1 MSVIEDPGGATSS
14 ATAWARTR
22 MACACDRSPTSPRTT
37 ARSVLPDENAAADS
51 IGPVVST
58 TFSRTGA
65 SVTASR
71 LASAETILGASP
83 SSDPTAI
90 DSVTGRSYQR
100 YANRLA
106 PAASTTSATTT
117 TMRSQIGSFTSKFR
131 KKTVDKCQAVRNP
144 PTIAPTAAQ
153 ITDGIVP
160 GTLDPDQRQDV

>member
-1 MSVIEDPGGATSS
+1 LQRRDAKLNRHLPRDHLVDVNPSTVTAVRGPTRAPDKPFRPSRRAQTINQRLCLTMPHRLVPMSASQ
-14 ATAWARTR
+14 
-22 MACACDRSPTSPRTT
+22 
-37 ARSVLPDENAAADS
+37 NAAADS

-65 SVTASR
+65 LLTASR

-117 TMRSQIGSFTSKFR
+117 TMRSQIGSFTSRFR
-131 KKTVDKCQAVRNP
+131 KNILGRMSGRSNA
-144 PTIAPTAAQ
+144 
-153 ITDGIVP
+153 
-160 GTLDPDQRQDV
+160 